1 MLRFRHLNLLASIT
15 LIVICVAST
24 VFLSPF
30 LELVI
35 FSFTLMVYIL
45 LKYDARLFLDSA
57 LFFII
62 ISALL
67 LSTGNSIIANETA
80 IIAYYFFVLG
90 VLDFLIDY
98 LRATAKPAT
107 KLRKR

>member
-45 LKYDARLFLDSA
+45 LKYDPRFFLGSA

-67 LSTGNSIIANETA
+67 LSTGNSMIANETA

-90 VLDFLIDY
+90 VLDF
-98 LRATAKPAT
+98 
-107 KLRKR
+107 